1 MTMIKRV
8 LPIATAAMVFA
19 GTAMAQDTFVG
30 LSSKQAPDD
39 LQAQVERLLGQ
50 VVETLPPG
58 RSMHF
63 FDASDPALVATFTAP
78 NGAGA
83 GNLRAMG
90 QANAAALAGLKRFM
104 VSAEP
109 DPGRIGHVQASAFL
123 RFIAQNYAAS
133 AKGGRIILIGSPI
146 TDDALAPSVS
156 MQNGRVP
163 NDGHVG
169 ARVGQSIYATTGL
182 TGSLAN
188 FDVFIGVIGEPWKV
202 SEAHGYHV
210 ERIWALTSEALG
222 ASLAYFGDDLN
233 TLFALAGR
241 EAADR
246 QHPQPLVATDK
257 LEMLQ
262 FAADT
267 SAVADIFTQPL
278 EVTPPPAPVWHAAS
292 SPRIGITWD
301 EQDVDIDL
309 YVRPNPSA
317 EVIYFGN
324 ATTAD
329 GRLFKDFRN
338 SPASGFETVELT
350 GTVDLSEVDI
360 ALNYYGGSTPDGLS
374 GEIRI
379 AIGDTVWASAFS
391 FDAKEGNRSDG
402 VERAI
407 REKEAPNG
415 AWVSMEPGA
424 VVTGQ

>member
-8 LPIATAAMVFA
+8 LSIAAAAVIAA
-19 GTAMAQDTFVG
+19 GTAMANDSFVG
-30 LSSKQAPDD
+30 LSSKQAPNE
-39 LQAQVERLLGQ
+39 LQAQVERLIGQ
-50 VVETLPPG
+50 AVETLQPG

-78 NGAGA
+78 EGAGA
-83 GNLRAMG
+83 GNPRAMV
-90 QANAAALAGLKRFM
+90 QANVAALAGLKQFM

-109 DPGRIGHVQASAFL
+109 DPGRIGHVQTSAFL
-123 RFIAQNYAAS
+123 RFVAQNYVTGAE
-133 AKGGRIILIGSPI
+133 GGTIILIGSPI
-146 TDDALAPSVS
+146 TDDALAPPVS

-163 NDGHVG
+163 NDGHIG

-182 TGSLAN
+182 NGSLAN

-210 ERIWALTSEALG
+210 ERLWALTSEAFG
-222 ASLAYFGDDLN
+222 ASQAYFGDDLN

-241 EAADR
+241 NVADH

-278 EVTPPPAPVWHAAS
+278 EVTPPPTPVRQAAS

-301 EQDVDIDL
+301 EQDVDVDL
-309 YVRPNPSA
+309 YVRPHPSA

-350 GTVDLSEVDI
+350 GTFDLSEVDI
-360 ALNYYGGSTPDGLS
+360 ALNYYGGSTPNGLT

-407 REKEAPNG
+407 REQEAPNG
-415 AWVSMEPGA
+415 AWVIIDPVA
-424 VVTGQ
+424 VVTGE